1 MSKVDLQTIK
11 INVERY
17 FGFNINVRCRERHI
31 VDARK
36 MYFSLC
42 RDFTKSSLIL
52 IGRSMDRDHA
62 TALHNIRSCK
72 DLRKTDPEFNE
83 KYIALYRRLSMLKS
97 DSWKF
102 KAYNAPKVIHPGRFL
117 KLGYG
122 KTKSISKV
130 FNQRGYT
137 PKQRY
142 ELY

>member
-1 MSKVDLQTIK
+1 MRKLDLQLIK
-11 INVERY
+11 LTVERY
-17 FGFNINVRCRERHI
+17 FGFTLNVRSRERNI

-36 MYFSLC
+36 IYFGLS
-42 RDFTKSSLIL
+42 RKFTKSSLSL

-62 TALHNIRSCK
+62 TALHNIRSCN

-83 KYIALYRRLSMLKS
+83 KYIALYRQLSIYKS

-102 KAYNAPKVIHPGRFL
+102 KAYNAPKVIHPGRFI

-122 KTKSISKV
+122 KTKSLRKV
-130 FNQRGYT
+130 FNQGGQT